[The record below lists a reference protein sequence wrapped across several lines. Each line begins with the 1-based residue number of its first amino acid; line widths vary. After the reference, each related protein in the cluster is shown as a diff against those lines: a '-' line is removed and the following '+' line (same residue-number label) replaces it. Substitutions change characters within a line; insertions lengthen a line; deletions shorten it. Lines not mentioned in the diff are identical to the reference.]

1 MCWINQFIFK
11 FDEYWLCKEY
21 NYCRF
26 ASSGGGIDMM
36 HIMIYA
42 CSNLLPVITVDMV
55 QHQAVQL
62 GGLH

>member
-1 MCWINQFIFK
+1 MNIGFVKNIIIAG
-11 FDEYWLCKEY
+11 LLVV
-21 NYCRF
+21 
-26 ASSGGGIDMM
+26 GGGIDMM